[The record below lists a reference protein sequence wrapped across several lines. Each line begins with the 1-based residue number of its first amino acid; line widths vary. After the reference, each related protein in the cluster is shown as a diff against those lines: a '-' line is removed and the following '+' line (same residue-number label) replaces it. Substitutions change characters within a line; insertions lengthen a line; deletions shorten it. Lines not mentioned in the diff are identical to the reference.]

1 MLTPSTKFTDVLPE
15 DYMTLGTVFTRGDA
29 NRVMSRS
36 ELKRFDWCPSRWL
49 AGEQDEES
57 DALQW
62 GSLVDCIALTP
73 DQFQHRY
80 AVASATYSTAPEKP
94 LLTDAFD
101 GEWNPRTKVCREWKA
116 ARESEG
122 STVLT
127 PEQFA
132 KATEPKEWNWNADV
146 CAQWRE
152 GQKESGKIVIKASQE
167 LAARGAVAR
176 LMDNPKIA
184 RVLDGSRRQV
194 PLVVDYRDEDTG
206 LVIPLKVLIDVVP
219 TGDCARYLVDLK
231 TTGNAHPSMWAR
243 EVFKHWYDAQAALYL
258 DAWNACNDDRRDTF
272 LHIKQENYPPYET
285 GTQPLSE
292 DFIVSGRARYIAALR
307 KYCQCLA
314 TDVWPDFDTP
324 GLGQWCFGGFGP
336 VCEPESFMVLAQL

>member
-1 MLTPSTKFTDVLPE
+1 MLTPSTQYTDVLPE
-15 DYMTLGTVFTRGDA
+15 DYLTLGSGFARGDA

-57 DALQW
+57 DAMEW
-62 GSLVDCIALTP
+62 GSLIDCLALTP

-80 AVASATYSTAPEKP
+80 AVTPATYMAKGKKKDDPEEEKP
-94 LLTDAFD
+94 
-101 GEWNPRTKVCREWKA
+101 WNRNATVC
-116 ARESEG
+116 
-122 STVLT
+122 
-127 PEQFA
+127 
-132 KATEPKEWNWNADV
+132 KEWEEA
-146 CAQWRE
+146 A
-152 GQKESGKIVIKASQE
+152 KESGKIALKPNE
-167 LAARGAVAR
+167 EKEARQAVRR
-176 LMDNPKIA
+176 LMLNPKIA
-184 RVLDGSRRQV
+184 RVLDSSRRQV
-194 PLVVDYRDEDTG
+194 PLVVEYRDEETG
-206 LVIPLKVLIDVVP
+206 RVIPLKVLIDVVP
-219 TGDCARYLVDLK
+219 TSDCARYLVDLK
-231 TTGNAHPSMWAR
+231 TTGNAHPSMWSR

-258 DAWNACNDDRRDTF
+258 DAWNACNDDQRDTF